1 MKQSVLWKMIKKKH
15 TKTRNARIIKEK
27 RCDIYTEEIYINIIN
42 AIYDKPTANITSN
55 LKALS
60 SETQEGCQVSS
71 ILFNIVLEI
80 LATAIRQEKEIKDIW
95 IGKKEIKQ
103 KLCVNDMILY
113 RENSKDSSKEL
124 FELIK
129 EFSKAAEYK
138 INICKSSVFLYTNT
152 KLTERE
158 FKKTVSFEISSKRI
172 KYLGIN

>member
-1 MKQSVLWKMIKKKH
+1 M
-15 TKTRNARIIKEK
+15 
-27 RCDIYTEEIYINIIN
+27 
-42 AIYDKPTANITSN
+42 
-55 LKALS
+55 
-60 SETQEGCQVSS
+60 
-71 ILFNIVLEI
+71 EI
-80 LATAIRQEKEIKDIW
+80 LTAVIRQEKEIKDIQ
-95 IGKKEIKQ
+95 IGKKERKQ

-158 FKKTVSFEISSKRI
+158 LKKTISFTTASKRI
-172 KYLGIN
+172 KCLGIN